1 MKQGMASRSGPGA
14 QKREPISHAMNPAG
28 VAQMGRAMGGMRD
41 DENITGRNS
50 ADSMNAGRGANAPA
64 PAACTVHK
72 AGSQGKH
79 R

>member
-1 MKQGMASRSGPGA
+1 MKQGSASRSGPGA
-14 QKREPISHAMNPAG
+14 QKREPISHAMSPGG
-28 VAQMGRAMGGMRD
+28 VGQIGLAQGGMRH
-41 DENITGRNS
+41 DENITGQNS
-50 ADSMNAGRGANAPA
+50 AVSMNAGRGASNPQ